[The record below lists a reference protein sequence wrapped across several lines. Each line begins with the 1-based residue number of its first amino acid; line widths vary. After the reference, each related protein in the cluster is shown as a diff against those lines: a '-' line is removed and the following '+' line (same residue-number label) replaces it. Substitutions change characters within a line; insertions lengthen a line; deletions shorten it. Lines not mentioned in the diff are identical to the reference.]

1 MKFLRLPVW
10 AGNLASLALLGL
22 GAFLLLAAK
31 KGALPG
37 FALFQF
43 QTPLLNF
50 LLAAVL
56 LLLGV
61 LLLFL
66 FSHCIAHWLVGR
78 LLGIRFTHYFV
89 GTSGI
94 ARLLPLP
101 DLLQELLVAPGIAVD
116 DESKRTA
123 GRGRLAAMYA
133 AGPVV
138 STLFLLG
145 AAAFALTVP
154 VPELRLL
161 GLPLHS
167 LFKLL
172 LAGLA
177 VAGLGSL
184 VVASPR
190 AGCVGKAA
198 RAWSRRPAREQPRT
212 L

>member
-1 MKFLRLPVW
+1 MRFLRLPVW
-10 AGNLASLALLGL
+10 TGNLASLALMGL
-22 GAFLLLAAK
+22 GAFLLLSAK
-31 KGALPG
+31 KGTLLG

-43 QTPLLNF
+43 STPLLNF
-50 LLAAVL
+50 VLAAAL
-56 LLLGV
+56 LLGGV

-66 FSHCIAHWLVGR
+66 FSHCIGHWFVGR

-89 GTSGI
+89 GTTGL

-116 DESKRTA
+116 AESKRKA

-138 STLFLLG
+138 STLVLLG
-145 AAAFALTVP
+145 AVAFALTIP
-154 VPELRLL
+154 LPELRVQ

-167 LFKLL
+167 LLKLL
-172 LAGLA
+172 IAGLA
-177 VAGLGSL
+177 IAGLGSL

-190 AGCVGKAA
+190 AGCMAKAM
-198 RAWSRRPAREQPRT
+198 RAWSKGRSPSP
-212 L
+212 